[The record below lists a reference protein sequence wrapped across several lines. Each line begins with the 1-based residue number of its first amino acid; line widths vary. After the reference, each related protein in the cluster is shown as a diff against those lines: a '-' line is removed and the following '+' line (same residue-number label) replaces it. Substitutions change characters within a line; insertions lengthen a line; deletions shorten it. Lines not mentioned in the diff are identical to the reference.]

1 MGKVIMTVDGNTA
14 AAYTAYAF
22 TQAAA
27 IYPITPSS
35 AMAETVD
42 NWAAQG
48 RKNIFDETADVVEM
62 QSEAGAAGAM
72 HGILQ
77 SGTLAST
84 FTASQGLLLMQ
95 PTLYKMA
102 GELLPGVLHVS
113 ARALAAQALS
123 IFGDHQDVC
132 AVRQTGCVMLAS
144 SSVQEVC
151 DLAAVAHLSAIKGR
165 LPFIH
170 FFDGFRT
177 SHEIQRIEALSY
189 EDYEE
194 MLDKEAVQAFRER
207 ALSPNHPVMRG
218 TAQNPDIYFQTREAA
233 NLFYEKIPGIIK
245 EYMAQIEK
253 RIGRTY
259 RFFQYYGAKN
269 PKYVVIAM
277 GSVCETIRE
286 ILPQMNCADTDCDT
300 GSSGM
305 QDDITKDNIGIY
317 GMIQVH
323 LFRPFSAEDFL
334 KELPESVERIAV
346 LDRTKEPGA
355 LGEPLYLDICGALY
369 GKENAPL
376 VIGGRYG
383 LGSKDTTPAQIA
395 AVFDNLTDVQPKNH
409 FTIGIEDDVT
419 HHSLAVHPDFP
430 IQTPAGL
437 MQCKFWGL
445 GSDGTVGANKQAV
458 KIIGEYAKPYVQ
470 GYFSYDSKKSGGLT
484 VSHLRFGDTPIRSE
498 YLIQEADYI
507 ACHNESFLNSGYDLT
522 EGLKENGI
530 FVLNTQY
537 GAEQIGGKLPKEM
550 VHALIEKNAR
560 LYLIDAGKLA
570 HGLGLGNRIN
580 MIMQGTFFHLTGILP
595 QEKALACLKNSIQA
609 AYGKKGA
616 DIVEKNIKAAE
627 YGFRETKRSQ
637 YYEEIYSVVEERWLD
652 VHKTEID
659 WVDGRK
665 VAMCTLYDIT
675 EKKIYQKEIENQA
688 NNDFLTGLFNRM
700 RCEQDLGQFIRKT
713 REKDATGALLYMG
726 LDDFKHINDGLG
738 HQYGD
743 ILLKA
748 ISHSLRRIDGI
759 ENTCYRMGGDEFV
772 VIIPDS
778 VYPELE
784 RIVREVTSI
793 FKKPWFLKGEDYYC
807 TISMGIV
814 YFPKD
819 GETVEELV
827 RKADIAL
834 LSAKRRGKNRV
845 EYYDGMDASS
855 SYRRLDLEKNMRT
868 AAMNAC
874 TEFEV
879 FYQPII
885 DVCQPGEPC
894 CGAEA
899 LIRWN
904 SSALGFV
911 NPADFIPLAEY
922 LGLINPIGEYV
933 MKNAA
938 LRCKYWNDM
947 GHPEYHVNVNLSV
960 VQLLQNDIVKK
971 VAKVLE
977 ETRIIPQN
985 LTLEV
990 TESLAINDMVRMK
1003 KILSEIRNLGVRVA
1017 LDDFGTGYSSLNH
1030 IREMP
1035 LDVIKIDRC
1044 FIEHLGED
1052 DFSNAFVRMVSELAN
1067 AINVRVCVEGVE
1079 TKRQRDIVKKMGI
1092 RMIQGFFYGKP
1103 MKIEEFEKKYL
1114 I

>member
-1 MGKVIMTVDGNTA
+1 MTEILQMMDSDNSFEKVAEDILRETCESLEISGGCLLRENVGENTA
-14 AAYTAYAF
+14 DMICEYTKEPDKSILAEG
-22 TQAAA
+22 QH
-27 IYPITPSS
+27 IPIDALPFYNGKPYMISS
-35 AMAETVD
+35 DSIMPEPFAHLFKTCHISAGIFEPIEIQNRTAMYFCVYD
-42 NWAAQG
+42 NEKTRIWENRDIKFVSDVRRVVQSIMLKRIA
-48 RKNIFDETADVVEM
+48 KN
-62 QSEAGAAGAM
+62 S
-72 HGILQ
+72 
-77 SGTLAST
+77 
-84 FTASQGLLLMQ
+84 
-95 PTLYKMA
+95 
-102 GELLPGVLHVS
+102 
-113 ARALAAQALS
+113 
-123 IFGDHQDVC
+123 
-132 AVRQTGCVMLAS
+132 LAS
-144 SSVQEVC
+144 SYTSLE
-151 DLAAVAHLSAIKGR
+151 AILENTGC
-165 LPFIH
+165 
-170 FFDGFRT
+170 
-177 SHEIQRIEALSY
+177 
-189 EDYEE
+189 
-194 MLDKEAVQAFRER
+194 
-207 ALSPNHPVMRG
+207 
-218 TAQNPDIYFQTREAA
+218 
-233 NLFYEKIPGIIK
+233 GI
-245 EYMAQIEK
+245 
-253 RIGRTY
+253 
-259 RFFQYYGAKN
+259 
-269 PKYVVIAM
+269 YVVDYHTN
-277 GSVCETIRE
+277 S
-286 ILPQMNCADTDCDT
+286 ILYMNH
-300 GSSGM
+300 
-305 QDDITKDNIGIY
+305 K
-317 GMIQVH
+317 
-323 LFRPFSAEDFL
+323 F
-334 KELPESVERIAV
+334 KELFSRSIA
-346 LDRTKEPGA
+346 G
-355 LGEPLYLDICGALY
+355 
-369 GKENAPL
+369 
-376 VIGGRYG
+376 
-383 LGSKDTTPAQIA
+383 
-395 AVFDNLTDVQPKNH
+395 NH
-409 FTIGIEDDVT
+409 LEKMLF
-419 HHSLAVHPDFP
+419 
-430 IQTPAGL
+430 
-437 MQCKFWGL
+437 
-445 GSDGTVGANKQAV
+445 SD
-458 KIIGEYAKPYVQ
+458 
-470 GYFSYDSKKSGGLT
+470 
-484 VSHLRFGDTPIRSE
+484 
-498 YLIQEADYI
+498 
-507 ACHNESFLNSGYDLT
+507 
-522 EGLKENGI
+522 
-530 FVLNTQY
+530 
-537 GAEQIGGKLPKEM
+537 
-550 VHALIEKNAR
+550 
-560 LYLIDAGKLA
+560 
-570 HGLGLGNRIN
+570 
-580 MIMQGTFFHLTGILP
+580 
-595 QEKALACLKNSIQA
+595 
-609 AYGKKGA
+609 
-616 DIVEKNIKAAE
+616 
-627 YGFRETKRSQ
+627 RETKRSQ

-834 LSAKRRGKNRV
+834 LSAKRGGKNRV

-885 DVCQPGEPC
+885 DVCQQGEPC